1 MTIANHKDLSFEELQ
16 SSLEDLGFQYER
28 GNFEKEEM
36 IELVN
41 RCCKVFL
48 FTEKQLEVVTDAL
61 EIMQS
66 NYQHCVDELELTKK
80 TNESGFSD
88 TQGLSKDDQ
97 ELLEERKTVL
107 NEIDKINLAIG

>member
-1 MTIANHKDLSFEELQ
+1 MTIANHKDLNFDDLQ

-28 GNFEKEEM
+28 GNFKKEEM

-61 EIMQS
+61 TIMES
-66 NYQHCVDELELTKK
+66 NYQHCVDELQVIT
-80 TNESGFSD
+80 D
-88 TQGLSKDDQ
+88 LSKDDK
-97 ELLEERKTVL
+97 ELLKERKTIL

>member
-1 MTIANHKDLSFEELQ
+1 VKGNIMTIANHEDLNFEELQ
-16 SSLEDLGFQYER
+16 SSLEDLGFQYES

-61 EIMQS
+61 TIMES
-66 NYQHCVDELELTKK
+66 NYQHCVDELELIT
-80 TNESGFSD
+80 D
-88 TQGLSKDDQ
+88 LSKDNQ
-97 ELLEERKTVL
+97 ELLEERKTVIK
-107 NEIDKINLAIG
+107 EIDKINLAIG

>member
-16 SSLEDLGFQYER
+16 SSLEDLGFQYEK
-28 GNFEKEEM
+28 GNFKKKEM

-61 EIMQS
+61 EIMES
-66 NYQHCVDELELTKK
+66 NYQHCVDELQVIT
-80 TNESGFSD
+80 D
-88 TQGLSKDDQ
+88 QSKDDKQ
-97 ELLEERKTVL
+97 LLKERKTVL
-107 NEIDKINLAIG
+107 KEIDKINLAIG